1 MKNILLIIVV
11 FLFSCNSQKEEAL
24 ISENKSLQEINPE
37 TPYVMVLGV
46 AQDAGYPQ
54 MNCKKEC
61 CALAW
66 KNSELTRTTSCLAI
80 VDPNTNEQWIIDAT
94 PDIKEQLQ
102 RLKETTGTEKV
113 DGVLLTHAHMGH
125 YTGLMH
131 FGREVMGTNGI
142 PVFAMPKMSSFLE
155 KNGPWSQLVELKNIS
170 VNKLQSDSTFNLN
183 ENIKVKPF
191 LVPHRDEFSETVGY
205 EITINN
211 KSLIFIPDIDKWEKW
226 ETDIIQLIQ
235 KVDYAFLD
243 GTFYKNGE
251 LKRDMSEIPH
261 PFVEESM
268 ELFSELSDKDK
279 TKIHFIHL
287 NHTNPLLIE
296 GSAAGKEV
304 LEEGFNVAKE
314 GQMIRFKLPIEGDVI
329 TL

>member
-1 MKNILLIIVV
+1 MKKLIYLIIG
-11 FLFSCNSQKEEAL
+11 FSCACNQPA
-24 ISENKSLQEINPE
+24 ENTPS

-61 CALAW
+61 CKQAW
-66 KNSELTRTTSCLAI
+66 ENSKLKRTTSCLAI
-80 VDPNTNEQWIIDAT
+80 VDPISKEQWIIDAT
-94 PDIKEQLQ
+94 PNIKEQLQ
-102 RLKETTGTEKV
+102 LLKQKTGSEKL
-113 DGVLLTHAHMGH
+113 DGILLTHAHMGH
-125 YTGLMH
+125 YTGLLH
-131 FGREVMGTNGI
+131 FGREVMGTDNL
-142 PVFAMPKMSSFLE
+142 PVFAMPKMKTFLQE
-155 KNGPWSQLVELKNIS
+155 NGPWSQLVKLENINIKALK
-170 VNKLQSDSTFNLN
+170 SDSTFSLN
-183 ENIKVKPF
+183 ERIKIKPF

-226 ETDIIQLIQ
+226 KTNISELIK

-243 GTFYKNGE
+243 ATFYKNGE

-268 ELFSELSDKDK
+268 GLFSNLSKTDKQK
-279 TKIHFIHL
+279 VHFIHF

-296 GSAAGKEV
+296 NSTAQKEV
-304 LEEGFNVAKE
+304 FKKGFNIAKE
-314 GQMIRFKLPIEGDVI
+314 GQILNF
-329 TL
+329 

>member
-1 MKNILLIIVV
+1 MRNLITLIILL
-11 FLFSCNSQKEEAL
+11 FFACNQKANL
-24 ISENKSLQEINPE
+24 PT

-61 CALAW
+61 CASAW
-66 KNSELTRTTSCLAI
+66 NNPNLQKTTSCLAI
-80 VDPNTNEQWIIDAT
+80 VDPISKEQWIIDAT
-94 PDIKEQLQ
+94 PNIKEQLQ
-102 RLKETTGTEKV
+102 ILKKKTGTEKL

-131 FGREVMGTNGI
+131 FGREVMGSNNL
-142 PVFAMPKMSSFLE
+142 PVFAMPKMKTFLE
-155 KNGPWSQLVELKNIS
+155 ENGPWSQLVDLENINIKALK
-170 VNKLQSDSTFNLN
+170 SDSTFNLN
-183 ENIKVKPF
+183 ERINIKPF

-226 ETDIIQLIQ
+226 ETNISELIK

-243 GTFYKNGE
+243 ATFYKNGE

-261 PFVEESM
+261 PFVKESM
-268 ELFSELSDKDK
+268 ELFSNLSENDKQK
-279 TKIHFIHL
+279 VHFIHC
-287 NHTNPLLIE
+287 NHTNPLLID
-296 GSAAGKEV
+296 GSTAQKEV
-304 LEEGFNVAKE
+304 LKKGFNLAKE
-314 GQMIRFKLPIEGDVI
+314 GQMIRF
-329 TL
+329 